1 MSKTRKELV
10 KAVEEA
16 EKAKLKS
23 KKAYYEAEIVYDKD
37 LKAVE
42 ETCNALKEFDKII
55 KMKTI
60 KEAIKALKEFDK
72 ELSNE
77 EA

>member
-1 MSKTRKELV
+1 MKTRKELV

-37 LKAVE
+37 LNELE
-42 ETCNALKEFDKII
+42 EACNALEEFDKII

-60 KEAIKALKEFDK
+60 KEAIKALRQFDK

-77 EA
+77 D